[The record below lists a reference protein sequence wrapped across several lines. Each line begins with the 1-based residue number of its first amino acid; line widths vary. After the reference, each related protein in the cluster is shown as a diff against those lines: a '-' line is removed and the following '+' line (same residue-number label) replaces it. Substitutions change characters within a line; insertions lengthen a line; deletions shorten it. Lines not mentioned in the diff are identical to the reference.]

1 MFKKNNDNRLD
12 RNDIAEEFTGFAW
25 MREKKIHQK
34 IGNFISSI
42 DKVPYKFEL
51 ILSVSIYAIYLNFIM
66 LEALWIKEKGEFPF
80 NGKCSNL

>member
-34 IGNFISSI
+34 IGNFISST
-42 DKVPYKFEL
+42 DNVPYKFFY
-51 ILSVSIYAIYLNFIM
+51 IV
-66 LEALWIKEKGEFPF
+66 G
-80 NGKCSNL
+80 